1 MKNPLENN
9 RFCTALII
17 LCNAMM
23 IGLIYLASRL
33 MGIQVTKT
41 LFYYLFPIII
51 LGNIMVRLVIKSAS
65 KKLAKNYKYIII
77 GLIVLIVPM
86 SLLF

>member
-9 RFCTALII
+9 QFCTALII
-17 LCNAMM
+17 LSNAMM
-23 IGLIYLASRL
+23 FYLIYLMSQL
-33 MGIQVTKT
+33 MGMQSTKV
-41 LFYYLFPIII
+41 LFYTLLPIII

-65 KKLAKNYKYIII
+65 KKLAENYKFIII

-86 SLLF
+86 ALLF